1 MSEVLKGVKVL
12 DFGRYIAGPF
22 CGTLLGD
29 LGADVIRIEKVD
41 GSEDRF
47 LSPITEDG
55 DGALFM
61 QLARNKRG
69 LTLNP
74 MKPEGREVVKRLVAT
89 ADVVVANLPPDTL
102 EAMGLD
108 YNSLRA
114 IKPDIILTMISAF
127 GRGGP
132 YSNRVGFDGLGQAMS
147 GNMYMSGTPEQ
158 PVKAYAPFI
167 DFGTAS
173 LAAFG
178 TMSALFERQKT
189 GRGQIVE
196 GSLFSTALTM
206 MNGTVIEQ
214 AAIKANRLATLNR
227 SQTSAPAD
235 TFKTKD
241 GWILVQTVG
250 GPLFKRWADLM
261 GEEHWLDDDRFKTD
275 ISRGDNGEIIS
286 ERLASWCAERTNE
299 EVLAEMEKTRIPAG
313 PILSPQ
319 QVLEDPHIA
328 AKGLFESVE
337 YPGLDT
343 PAPLMKTPVELSETP
358 GEIRSRAP
366 KLGENTDKIMKELG
380 YDQNQIIDLR
390 NKRVI

>member
-1 MSEVLKGVKVL
+1 MSEVLKGVRVL

-61 QLARNKRG
+61 QLARNKRS

-132 YSNRVGFDGLGQAMS
+132 YSNRGGLDGLGQAMS
-147 GNMYMSGTPEQ
+147 GNMYM
-158 PVKAYAPFI
+158 
-167 DFGTAS
+167 
-173 LAAFG
+173 
-178 TMSALFERQKT
+178 
-189 GRGQIVE
+189 
-196 GSLFSTALTM
+196 
-206 MNGTVIEQ
+206 
-214 AAIKANRLATLNR
+214 
-227 SQTSAPAD
+227 
-235 TFKTKD
+235 
-241 GWILVQTVG
+241 
-250 GPLFKRWADLM
+250 
-261 GEEHWLDDDRFKTD
+261 
-275 ISRGDNGEIIS
+275 
-286 ERLASWCAERTNE
+286 
-299 EVLAEMEKTRIPAG
+299 
-313 PILSPQ
+313 
-319 QVLEDPHIA
+319 
-328 AKGLFESVE
+328 
-337 YPGLDT
+337 
-343 PAPLMKTPVELSETP
+343 
-358 GEIRSRAP
+358 
-366 KLGENTDKIMKELG
+366 
-380 YDQNQIIDLR
+380 
-390 NKRVI
+390 

>member
-147 GNMYMSGTPEQ
+147 GNMYMSGTSEQ

-196 GSLFSTALTM
+196 GSLFNTALTM

-241 GWILVQTVG
+241 GWVLVQTVG

-261 GEEHWLDDDRFKTD
+261 GEDHWLDDDRFKTD

-299 EVLAEMEKTRIPAG
+299 EVLAEMEKARIPAG

-366 KLGENTDKIMKELG
+366 RLGENTDEIMKELG
-380 YDQNQIIDLR
+380 YDQEQIIDLR

>member
-196 GSLFSTALTM
+196 GSLFNTALTM

-241 GWILVQTVG
+241 GWVLVQTVG
-250 GPLFKRWADLM
+250 GPLFKRWTDLM
-261 GEEHWLDDDRFKTD
+261 GEDHWLDDDRFKTD

-299 EVLAEMEKTRIPAG
+299 EVLAEMEKARIPAG

-366 KLGENTDKIMKELG
+366 RLGENTDEIMKELG
-380 YDQNQIIDLR
+380 YDQEQIIDLR